1 ASISVNQFI
10 ANRSKLNFANP
21 TQFVPERWL
30 ASPPQEYA
38 NDNLAIVQ
46 PFSFGPRNC
55 LGKNLAWAE
64 LRLVFAKVLFNFDM
78 EMDARSKNWEERLEQ
93 HTLWFRPQLWVKMTE
108 VAQ

>member
-1 ASISVNQFI
+1 
-10 ANRSKLNFANP
+10 
-21 TQFVPERWL
+21 
-30 ASPPQEYA
+30 
-38 NDNLAIVQ
+38 
-46 PFSFGPRNC
+46 

-93 HTLWFRPQLWVKMTE
+93 HTLWFRPQLWVKLTE